1 MGEGEN
7 PLAGFTPCQSRPCF
21 KASWIQERGG
31 GKKNPYEQ
39 KQGGEKEYPLLLG
52 WVENNMM

>member
-31 GKKNPYEQ
+31 EKKKKTYEQ

-52 WVENNMM
+52 

>member
-31 GKKNPYEQ
+31 GKEKKNPYEQ

-52 WVENNMM
+52 